1 MQTSHLS
8 SQDQQSSLVIMDL
21 LLMDITLLKLVTL
34 LVWSANLILLC
45 MVNLLLLAQDV

>member
-8 SQDQQSSLVIMDL
+8 SQDQQSSLLIMDL
-21 LLMDITLLKLVTL
+21 LLVDITLLKVVTL
-34 LVWSANLILLC
+34 LVQLDNLILLC